1 MRNSKKTSGGLSKNW
16 LAKLTDKVLVKL
28 TNKDAGGNYSASIDV
43 MPGMGNLSFSSC
55 GGCIGN

>member
-1 MRNSKKTSGGLSKNW
+1 M
-16 LAKLTDKVLVKL
+16 AKLTDKVLVKL

-43 MPGMGNLSFSSC
+43 MPGMGNLSFSSR